1 MLSGMFFYATNLK
14 MVNFDYKNLI
24 KKFKKYKNFQM
35 KYIVL
40 IACLFFI
47 LPSCNENKQRPTTA
61 LDTGNSFIRASLD
74 GNFKD
79 AEYLLLQ
86 DTTNIQLFSSYEE
99 FYKKLPAE
107 KKKNYKEAS
116 YNVNKFSEVND
127 STAILNYSNSYMN
140 QPLEIKLVY
149 KNKEW
154 QVDFKHTSAANQTPE
169 K

>member
-1 MLSGMFFYATNLK
+1 
-14 MVNFDYKNLI
+14 
-24 KKFKKYKNFQM
+24 M
-35 KYIVL
+35 KYIFI
-40 IACLFFI
+40 IAGIFFI
-47 LPSCNENKQRPTTA
+47 MQSCNTTTTERPTTA

-79 AEYLLLQ
+79 AKYLLLQ

-116 YNVNKFSEVND
+116 YNINKFSEIND
-127 STAILNYSNSYMN
+127 STALLNYSNSYMN

-154 QVDFKHTSAANQTPE
+154 QVDFKHTSASNQNAE
-169 K
+169 

>member
-1 MLSGMFFYATNLK
+1 MFFYATNLK
-14 MVNFDYKNLI
+14 MVNFEYKKLI
-24 KKFKKYKNFQM
+24 QQLEKYKNFQM
-35 KYIVL
+35 KYLVL
-40 IACLFFI
+40 IAGLFFI
-47 LPSCNENKQRPTTA
+47 MQSCNNTTQRPTTA

-79 AEYLLLQ
+79 AKYLLLQ

-116 YNVNKFSEVND
+116 YNVNKFSELND

-154 QVDFKHTSAANQTPE
+154 QVDFKHTSSANQTE
-169 K
+169 Q